1 MFLFVW
7 GEVVLR
13 KCSQDLRTE
22 ETKQKDRTS
31 VSVVVSRQDGQ
42 DWRKAAAAAV
52 LFLNENRLWV

>member
-1 MFLFVW
+1 
-7 GEVVLR
+7 VLR

-42 DWRKAAAAAV
+42 DWRKAAAAAA